1 MNKVAVIVLGYRMP
15 EMTDRLVARLKEVTR
30 YPHDLFVI
38 DNGSPVSERAKS
50 TTHWCDPNR
59 RLTGGFNFGI
69 ECARAMEQDVVVS
82 EEMREAVRAQF
93 QMTPEGRIGG
103 EPYDAF
109 WFVCNDIRLNRQMDV
124 LAACMAQVRRAR
136 EEGKPIGVIHPA
148 VERDGTGFNWPH
160 MYAQQNRTG
169 IHDAFFVDI
178 IAPIYTRDAMEAI
191 GWEFL
196 KDLVYGWGIDL
207 ASCYESWRHDL
218 RVVVSDEVEVWHKM
232 GTTYN
237 AGKDLEFKDWE
248 AYKAAAGG
256 AQWPV
261 LEARYGVGY
270 DKKFAAA
277 PAAYYER
284 RRAMGRH
291 G

>member
-1 MNKVAVIVLGYRMP
+1 MSETKKVAVIVLSYRMP
-15 EMTDRLVARLKEVTR
+15 EMTDKLVTRLKEVTR

-38 DNGSPVSERAKS
+38 DNGSPEGEAAKS
-50 TTHWCDPNR
+50 TTHRCSPNR

-69 ECARAMEQDVVVS
+69 EVARAN
-82 EEMREAVRAQF
+82 EALHGSMPHDEHTERDA
-93 QMTPEGRIGG
+93 PIYEPGY
-103 EPYDAF
+103 PYDAF
-109 WFVCNDIRLNRQMDV
+109 WFVCNDVRLNRQMDV
-124 LAACMAQVRRAR
+124 LAACMAQVKRAR
-136 EEGKPIGVIHPA
+136 DDGQPIGVIHPA

-178 IAPIYTRDAMEAI
+178 IAPVYTRAAMEAV

-196 KDLVYGWGIDL
+196 KELVYGWGIDL
-207 ASCYESWRHDL
+207 ASCYECWQKDL

-284 RRAMGRH
+284 RKAR
-291 G
+291 